1 MCLHTHNTYDDVV
14 FPDQIV
20 SVGAGMA
27 LPCSGSVFPWARVP
41 DVFET
46 QLEIGGKFKKKSVL
60 G

>member
-1 MCLHTHNTYDDVV
+1 MTLTAYDDVV

-20 SVGAGMA
+20 SAGAGTA
-27 LPCSGSVFPWARVP
+27 LPCSGSVFPWAGVP